1 MAMKVAVRPSLK
13 PTPCPK
19 TLPRLKKVP
28 LISPE
33 PMDASAPIGETAN
46 RRRMLSAGVSVC
58 TGSAIVVMVV
68 GTSANENKIDAK
80 AKGTKP
86 KRSPA
91 KMSHWPSAIETQLTV
106 MYAANTLPRSSLP
119 ATTLSQ
125 LSITMYKPTIH
136 SPVVNRRPPQN
147 QGLVHSAC
155 NMGSADATE
164 ASTAKARI

>member
-1 MAMKVAVRPSLK
+1 MKVAVRPSLK

-28 LISPE
+28 LIKPD
-33 PMDASAPIGETAN
+33 PMDPSAPMGETAN
-46 RRRMLSAGVSVC
+46 NRPMLKAGVSVW

-68 GTSANENKIDAK
+68 GTKANENKIEVK

-91 KMSHWPSAIETQLTV
+91 RINHCPSAIETQLTV
-106 MYAANTLPRSSLP
+106 MYAANTRPRSSLP
-119 ATTLSQ
+119 TTTLSQ
-125 LSITMYKPTIH
+125 LSITMYKPTMH
-136 SPVVNRRPPQN
+136 RPVTKRRPPQN
-147 QGLVHSAC
+147 QGSVHSAC

-164 ASTAKARI
+164 ASTANARI